1 MECCDDEQTHKRKHL
16 EKTVHMLFGRRYL
29 SPAIGV
35 AHVPYRSG
43 LVRDEAY
50 AHGGDDKSVNFQK
63 YRRERWNC
71 HLPELEEM
79 EERFLPAA
87 GRLDGGGAVAQVVRE
102 PGGEPHR
109 QHEIHQDGLGGT

>member
-1 MECCDDEQTHKRKHL
+1 MECHDNEQTHKRKHL
-16 EKTVHMLFGRRYL
+16 GKTVNVLFDWHYL
-29 SPAIGV
+29 SPAISV
-35 AHVPYRSG
+35 AHVQYRSG

-50 AHGGDDKSVNFQK
+50 AHSGDDQSVDFQK

-71 HLPELEEM
+71 HLPELEQM

-102 PGGEPHR
+102 SGGDPHR
-109 QHEIHQDGLGGT
+109 QHE